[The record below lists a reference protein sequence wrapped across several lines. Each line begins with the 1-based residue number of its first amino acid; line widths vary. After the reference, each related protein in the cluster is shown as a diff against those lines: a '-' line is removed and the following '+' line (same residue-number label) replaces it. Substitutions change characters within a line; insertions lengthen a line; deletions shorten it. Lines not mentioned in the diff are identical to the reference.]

1 MKIAAVILSRY
12 DSSRLPG
19 KALLKIAGRP
29 IIQYVI
35 ELCKSINNISDVV
48 LATTNRKI
56 DDNLVKFAE
65 SQNIKV
71 VRGSHKD
78 VAGRFLQS
86 MDDLDLDGAI
96 RVTGDSPLNN
106 VKLLNFGM
114 KIFQN
119 NKFDLVTNKKDRS
132 YPMGMSMEIISKKA
146 MRIAYGNI
154 RSDDHREHVTKYF
167 YENYNLFKIYSVTLK
182 KFNYGNINLALDT
195 ADDFNKIKW
204 IIKNLNSKL
213 YEVDFEDLIKLS
225 NKYYKL

>member
-1 MKIAAVILSRY
+1 MKIAAIILSRY
-12 DSSRLPG
+12 DSTRLPG

-65 SQNIKV
+65 SQKIKV

-96 RVTGDSPLNN
+96 RVNGDSPLNN

-119 NKFDLVTNKKDRS
+119 NKFDLVTNIKDRS

-146 MRIAYGNI
+146 MRVAYGNI

>member
-119 NKFDLVTNKKDRS
+119 NKFDLVTNIKDRS

>member
-1 MKIAAVILSRY
+1 MKIAAIILSRY
-12 DSSRLPG
+12 DSTRLPG

-65 SQNIKV
+65 SQKIKV

-96 RVTGDSPLNN
+96 RVNGDSPLNN
-106 VKLLNFGM
+106 VSLLNFGM

-119 NKFDLVTNKKDRS
+119 NKFDLVTNVKDRT
-132 YPMGMSMEIISKKA
+132 YPAGMSMEIISKKA
-146 MRIAYGNI
+146 MIAAYNKI
-154 RSDDHREHVTKYF
+154 KSHDHKEHVTKYF
-167 YENYNLFKIYSVTLK
+167 YDNYDLFKIYSVTQK
-182 KFNYGNINLALDT
+182 NYDYSKVNLAVDT
-195 ADDFNKIKW
+195 AEDLNKINW
-204 IIKNLNSKL
+204 IVKNIKSNLNETSI
-213 YEVDFEDLIKLS
+213 EDLIKLS
-225 NKYYKL
+225 NKYYNL

>member
-1 MKIAAVILSRY
+1 LKIAAIILSRY
-12 DSSRLPG
+12 DSTRLPG

-65 SQNIKV
+65 SQKIKV

-96 RVTGDSPLNN
+96 RVNGDSPLNN

-119 NKFDLVTNKKDRS
+119 NKFDLVTNIKDRS

-146 MRIAYGNI
+146 MRVAYGNI
-154 RSDDHREHVTKYF
+154 RSYDHREHVTKYF

>member
-1 MKIAAVILSRY
+1 LKIAAVILSRY